1 MGKTLV
7 VKGDKKIVEIQK
19 FKDNNISNLVIE
31 DGVEQINFESF
42 AYNKIK
48 KLYLPKSIQTVM
60 SCAFLCNPIEEVVYY
75 NNGAYIDDNAFGGM
89 VKKITIIEGDY
100 DFVVSII
107 RKRKGLISY
116 YCNVSGHGEWNYS
129 FLYLKEINIV
139 NPKISFNEA
148 LKIKKLASKSE
159 IKINILKRFD
169 LDKYIKKEYKI
180 DNIVQF
186 TQTETNNLDE
196 EITNLL
202 NNIMNMISSLDD
214 STKQLIE
221 KRINELIKQYQNDIS
236 KNNPKFEIESSS
248 LELELVP
255 NTLESLRKNLIISLE
270 TVIQNLNNKS
280 RILELSK
287 KINEYQEYLLEN
299 KNVSDE
305 NDKYFYKI
313 KIIVELS
320 SNINNSNFIDKLN
333 KLFEKIK
340 VLITNNLKEDNIIKL
355 TLENQ
360 DPEYLFKTQ
369 LDTIFD
375 DIVELNNKIVPYI
388 ELLDSLNEKG
398 NTELTNELKEL
409 DNILS
414 NLSGK
419 LKDELETKVMILKG
433 KYRSITNEN
442 IEKIRKNKTD
452 IIEAQEI
459 ELSFRKELY
468 PVLLKIQE
476 KLPTLIKNKDLNIQ
490 INLADKLL
498 CGEEIEDNSGI
509 IDLVRDIIS
518 LLNSLDLSIESNFT
532 INNKIRVILNS
543 IITHWKD
550 ILTTKDTSDIVK
562 DFDSNIGL
570 TSENLIIEVMIM
582 KELYEVKLA
591 LENYINDMLE
601 YDKYN
606 DISKSISF
614 KLPSSN
620 GLNNIKSPKSKI
632 RKVKK
637 NCTTYYG
644 YDKKENIDIIKSKYL
659 NLKNNCQTKIN
670 II

>member
-1 MGKTLV
+1 MGKILV
-7 VKGDKKIVEIQK
+7 VKGEKTIKNFQYQNNNIDELILMEGIEEIGENA
-19 FKDNNISNLVIE
+19 FSDNNIRKILIPASVKVIYE
-31 DGVEQINFESF
+31 
-42 AYNKIK
+42 
-48 KLYLPKSIQTVM
+48 
-60 SCAFLCNPIEEVVYY
+60 
-75 NNGAYIDDNAFGGM
+75 NAFINNP
-89 VKKITIIEGDY
+89 VEELIYLAPVFWIPHYLTRNLIKFTVNKGDY
-100 DFVVSII
+100 DYIYDTFNIF
-107 RKRKGLISY
+107 
-116 YCNVSGHGEWNYS
+116 S
-129 FLYLKEINIV
+129 FFSPFENIKEINII
-139 NPKISFNEA
+139 NSELKLAEK
-148 LKIKKLASKSE
+148 LKIKKFFSK
-159 IKINILKRFD
+159 KFPNVKVNILKDDSINDFIC
-169 LDKYIKKEYKI
+169 KNQVKCE
-180 DNIVQF
+180 
-186 TQTETNNLDE
+186 NLDE
-196 EITNLL
+196 EINNLL
-202 NNIMNMISSLDD
+202 NKISNMIEPLDD

-221 KRINELIKQYQNDIS
+221 KRINELIEQYQNDIS
-236 KNNPKFEIESSS
+236 KNNPKFEMESSS

-255 NTLESLRKNLIISLE
+255 NTLESLRNNLIISLE
-270 TVIQNLNNKS
+270 TIIQNLNTKI

-287 KINEYQEYLLEN
+287 KIKEYQEYLLEN

-313 KIIVELS
+313 KIIIELA

-388 ELLDSLNEKG
+388 ALLNSLNEKG
-398 NTELTNELKEL
+398 NSELTDELKEL

-468 PVLLKIQE
+468 PILLKIQE

-498 CGEEIEDNSGI
+498 CDEEIEANGGI
-509 IDLVRDIIS
+509 IDLVRDIIG

-606 DISKSISF
+606 DISKSLSF
-614 KLPSSN
+614 KLPSNNDS
-620 GLNNIKSPKSKI
+620 NNIKSPKSKI

>member
-1 MGKTLV
+1 MGKILV
-7 VKGDKKIVEIQK
+7 VKGEKTIKNFQYQNNNIDELILGEGIEEIGENA
-19 FKDNNISNLVIE
+19 FSDNNIRKILIPDSVKVIYE
-31 DGVEQINFESF
+31 
-42 AYNKIK
+42 
-48 KLYLPKSIQTVM
+48 
-60 SCAFLCNPIEEVVYY
+60 
-75 NNGAYIDDNAFGGM
+75 NAFINNP
-89 VKKITIIEGDY
+89 VEELIYLAPVFWIPHYLTRNLIKFTVNKGDY
-100 DFVVSII
+100 DYIYDTFNIF
-107 RKRKGLISY
+107 
-116 YCNVSGHGEWNYS
+116 S
-129 FLYLKEINIV
+129 FFSPFENIKEINIINSELKLV
-139 NPKISFNEA
+139 EK
-148 LKIKKLASKSE
+148 LKIKKFFSK
-159 IKINILKRFD
+159 KFPNVKVNILKDDSINDFIS
-169 LDKYIKKEYKI
+169 KNQVKCE
-180 DNIVQF
+180 
-186 TQTETNNLDE
+186 NLDE

-202 NNIMNMISSLDD
+202 NKIMNIIDPLDD
-214 STKQLIE
+214 SNKQLIG
-221 KRINELIKQYQNDIS
+221 KRINELIEQYQNDIS

-270 TVIQNLNNKS
+270 TIIQNLNTKS

-287 KINEYQEYLLEN
+287 KINEYQDYLLEN

-313 KIIVELS
+313 KIIVELA

-375 DIVELNNKIVPYI
+375 DIVSLNNKIVPYI
-388 ELLDSLNEKG
+388 ALLNSLNEKG
-398 NTELTNELKEL
+398 NSELTGELKEL

-433 KYRSITNEN
+433 KYRNITNEN

-606 DISKSISF
+606 GISKSISF

>member
-186 TQTETNNLDE
+186 TQTESNNLDE

-236 KNNPKFEIESSS
+236 KNNPKFEIESSI
-248 LELELVP
+248 LELELIP

-270 TVIQNLNNKS
+270 TIIQNLNTKS

-313 KIIVELS
+313 KIIVELAN
-320 SNINNSNFIDKLN
+320 NINNSNFIDKLN
-333 KLFEKIK
+333 KLFEKTK

-498 CGEEIEDNSGI
+498 CGEEVEDNSGI

>member
-1 MGKTLV
+1 M
-7 VKGDKKIVEIQK
+7 
-19 FKDNNISNLVIE
+19 
-31 DGVEQINFESF
+31 
-42 AYNKIK
+42 
-48 KLYLPKSIQTVM
+48 
-60 SCAFLCNPIEEVVYY
+60 
-75 NNGAYIDDNAFGGM
+75 ID
-89 VKKITIIEGDY
+89 
-100 DFVVSII
+100 
-107 RKRKGLISY
+107 
-116 YCNVSGHGEWNYS
+116 
-129 FLYLKEINIV
+129 
-139 NPKISFNEA
+139 P
-148 LKIKKLASKSE
+148 
-159 IKINILKRFD
+159 
-169 LDKYIKKEYKI
+169 
-180 DNIVQF
+180 
-186 TQTETNNLDE
+186 
-196 EITNLL
+196 
-202 NNIMNMISSLDD
+202 LDD
-214 STKQLIE
+214 STKQLIG
-221 KRINELIKQYQNDIS
+221 KRINELIEQYQNDIS
-236 KNNPKFEIESSS
+236 KNNPKFEIESSI

-270 TVIQNLNNKS
+270 TIIQNLNTKS

-287 KINEYQEYLLEN
+287 KINEYQEYLLEG
-299 KNVSDE
+299 KTVSDE

-313 KIIVELS
+313 KIIVELA

-333 KLFEKIK
+333 KLFEKTK

-468 PVLLKIQE
+468 HVLLKIQE

-498 CGEEIEDNSGI
+498 CGEEVEDNSGI

-518 LLNSLDLSIESNFT
+518 LLNSLDLSIDSNFV

-543 IITHWKD
+543 IIIHWKD

-606 DISKSISF
+606 DISKSLSF
-614 KLPSSN
+614 KLPSNNDS
-620 GLNNIKSPKSKI
+620 NNIKSPKSKI

>member
-7 VKGDKKIVEIQK
+7 VKADEKIIKGQK
-19 FKDNNISNLVIE
+19 FKKNDISNLIIE

-60 SCAFLCNPIEEVVYY
+60 SCAFFCNPIEEVVYY

-116 YCNVSGHGEWNYS
+116 YCNVSDHGEWNYS

-139 NPKISFNEA
+139 NPKISFNET
-148 LKIKKLASKSE
+148 LKIKKLASKSGIE
-159 IKINILKRFD
+159 INILKTFY
-169 LDKYIKKEYKI
+169 LDKFRQKEAQLNSI
-180 DNIVQF
+180 F
-186 TQTETNNLDE
+186 LTETNNLDE

-202 NNIMNMISSLDD
+202 NKITNIIEPLDD
-214 STKQLIE
+214 STKQLIG
-221 KRINELIKQYQNDIS
+221 KRINELIEQYQNDIS

-270 TVIQNLNNKS
+270 TIIQNLNTKS

-313 KIIVELS
+313 KIIIELTN
-320 SNINNSNFIDKLN
+320 NINNSNFIDKLN

-375 DIVELNNKIVPYI
+375 DIVSLNNKIVPYI
-388 ELLDSLNEKG
+388 ALLNSLNEKG
-398 NTELTNELKEL
+398 NSELTGELKEL

-433 KYRSITNEN
+433 KYRNITNEN

-490 INLADKLL
+490 INLVDKLL

-637 NCTTYYG
+637 NFTTYYG

>member
-7 VKGDKKIVEIQK
+7 VKGDIKEIKKCKYKNRDIDELILEEGIEK
-19 FKDNNISNLVIE
+19 IGEYAFSDNNIRKLLIPESVKIISN
-31 DGVEQINFESF
+31 G
-42 AYNKIK
+42 
-48 KLYLPKSIQTVM
+48 
-60 SCAFLCNPIEEVVYY
+60 AFLNNPVEELIYLVPIFWIPSYLVR
-75 NNGAYIDDNAFGGM
+75 NLIKFTVN
-89 VKKITIIEGDY
+89 KGDY
-100 DFVVSII
+100 KYIYNVFTICSL
-107 RKRKGLISY
+107 GNEFANIS
-116 YCNVSGHGEWNYS
+116 
-129 FLYLKEINIV
+129 EINII
-139 NPKISFNEA
+139 NSKLSLEEK
-148 LKIKKLASKSE
+148 LKIKIFLLKKFPNV
-159 IKINILKRFD
+159 KVNILKD
-169 LDKYIKKEYKI
+169 DYINNFICKNQVKC
-180 DNIVQF
+180 D
-186 TQTETNNLDE
+186 NLDE
-196 EITNLL
+196 EINNLL
-202 NNIMNMISSLDD
+202 NKIKNMISSLDD
-214 STKQLIE
+214 STKQLIG
-221 KRINELIKQYQNDIS
+221 KRINELIEQYQNDIS
-236 KNNPKFEIESSS
+236 RNNPKFEIESSS

-270 TVIQNLNNKS
+270 TIIQNLNTKS

-313 KIIVELS
+313 KIIVELA
-320 SNINNSNFIDKLN
+320 SNINGSNFIDELN
-333 KLFEKIK
+333 KLFEKTK
-340 VLITNNLKEDNIIKL
+340 VLITNNLKEDDIVKL

-360 DPEYLFKTQ
+360 DTEYLFKTQ
-369 LDTIFD
+369 LNTIFD
-375 DIVELNNKIVPYI
+375 DIVSLNNKIVPYI
-388 ELLDSLNEKG
+388 ELLNSLNEKG
-398 NTELTNELKEL
+398 NLELAGELKEL

-433 KYRSITNEN
+433 KYRNITNEN

-468 PVLLKIQE
+468 PILLKIKE
-476 KLPTLIKNKDLNIQ
+476 KLPTLIKNKDLNNQ

-498 CGEEIEDNSGI
+498 CGKEVEANGGI
-509 IDLVRDIIS
+509 IDLVRDIIG
-518 LLNSLDLSIESNFT
+518 LLNSLDLSIDSNFV
-532 INNKIRVILNS
+532 INNKIKVMLNS

-562 DFDSNIGL
+562 EFDSSIGL

-601 YDKYN
+601 YDKYT

-614 KLPSSN
+614 KSSSN
-620 GLNNIKSPKSKI
+620 NSSNNL
-632 RKVKK
+632 
-637 NCTTYYG
+637 
-644 YDKKENIDIIKSKYL
+644 IKSKAKIKKVE
-659 NLKNNCQTKIN
+659 KNGITYFGYNN
-670 II
+670 HGIIGIKEYNSLIKK

>member
-7 VKGDKKIVEIQK
+7 VKADEKIIKGQK
-19 FKDNNISNLVIE
+19 FKKNDISNLIIE

-60 SCAFLCNPIEEVVYY
+60 SCAFFCNPIEEVVYY

-116 YCNVSGHGEWNYS
+116 YCNVSDHGEWNYS

-139 NPKISFNEA
+139 NPKISFNET
-148 LKIKKLASKSE
+148 LKIKKLASKSGIE
-159 IKINILKRFD
+159 INILKTFY
-169 LDKYIKKEYKI
+169 LDKFRQKEAQLNSI
-180 DNIVQF
+180 F
-186 TQTETNNLDE
+186 LTETNNLDE

-202 NNIMNMISSLDD
+202 NKITNIIKPLDD
-214 STKQLIE
+214 STKQLIG
-221 KRINELIKQYQNDIS
+221 KRINELIEQYQNDIS

-270 TVIQNLNNKS
+270 AIIQNLNTKS

-287 KINEYQEYLLEN
+287 KINEYQDYLLEG
-299 KNVSDE
+299 KTVSDE

-313 KIIVELS
+313 KIIIELTN
-320 SNINNSNFIDKLN
+320 NINNSNFIDKLN

-490 INLADKLL
+490 INLVDKLL

>member
-1 MGKTLV
+1 MGKILV
-7 VKGDKKIVEIQK
+7 VKGEKKIKNFQYQNNNIDELILREGIEEIGENA
-19 FKDNNISNLVIE
+19 FSDNNIRKILIPDSVKVIYE
-31 DGVEQINFESF
+31 
-42 AYNKIK
+42 
-48 KLYLPKSIQTVM
+48 
-60 SCAFLCNPIEEVVYY
+60 
-75 NNGAYIDDNAFGGM
+75 NAFINNP
-89 VKKITIIEGDY
+89 VEELIYLAPVFWIPHYLTRNLIKFTVNKGDY
-100 DFVVSII
+100 DYIYDTFNIF
-107 RKRKGLISY
+107 
-116 YCNVSGHGEWNYS
+116 S
-129 FLYLKEINIV
+129 FFSPFENIKEINII
-139 NPKISFNEA
+139 NSELKLAEK
-148 LKIKKLASKSE
+148 LKIKKFFSK
-159 IKINILKRFD
+159 KFPNVKVNILKD
-169 LDKYIKKEYKI
+169 DYIKNFICKNQVKC
-180 DNIVQF
+180 D
-186 TQTETNNLDE
+186 NLDE
-196 EITNLL
+196 EINNLL
-202 NNIMNMISSLDD
+202 NKIKNMISSLDD

-270 TVIQNLNNKS
+270 TIIQNLNTKS

-313 KIIVELS
+313 KIIIELTN
-320 SNINNSNFIDKLN
+320 NINNSNFIDKLN

-340 VLITNNLKEDNIIKL
+340 VLITNNLKEDDIVKL

-360 DPEYLFKTQ
+360 DPEYLFKIQ

-375 DIVELNNKIVPYI
+375 DIVSLNNKIAPYI
-388 ELLDSLNEKG
+388 DLLNSLNEKG
-398 NTELTNELKEL
+398 NSELANELKEL

-433 KYRSITNEN
+433 KYRNITNEN

-468 PVLLKIQE
+468 PILLKIKE
-476 KLPTLIKNKDLNIQ
+476 KLPTLIKNKDLNNQ

-498 CGEEIEDNSGI
+498 CGKEVEANGGI
-509 IDLVRDIIS
+509 IDLVRDIIG
-518 LLNSLDLSIESNFT
+518 LLNSLDLSIDSNFI
-532 INNKIRVILNS
+532 INNKIKVMLNS

-562 DFDSNIGL
+562 EFDSSIGL

-582 KELYEVKLA
+582 KELYEVKFA

-601 YDKYN
+601 YYKYT

-614 KLPSSN
+614 KLPSNNDS
-620 GLNNIKSPKSKI
+620 NNIKSPKSKI

>member
-7 VKGDKKIVEIQK
+7 VKADEKIIKGQK
-19 FKDNNISNLVIE
+19 FKKNDISNLIIE

-60 SCAFLCNPIEEVVYY
+60 SCAFFCNPIEEVVYY

-148 LKIKKLASKSE
+148 LKIKKLASKSGIE
-159 IKINILKRFD
+159 INILKTFY
-169 LDKYIKKEYKI
+169 LDKFRQKEAQLNSI
-180 DNIVQF
+180 F
-186 TQTETNNLDE
+186 LTETNNLDE

-202 NNIMNMISSLDD
+202 NKITNIIEPLDD
-214 STKQLIE
+214 STKQLIG
-221 KRINELIKQYQNDIS
+221 KRINELIEQYQNDIS

-270 TVIQNLNNKS
+270 TIIQNLNTKS

-313 KIIVELS
+313 KIIIELTN
-320 SNINNSNFIDKLN
+320 NINNSNFIDKLN

-375 DIVELNNKIVPYI
+375 DIVSLNNKIVPYI
-388 ELLDSLNEKG
+388 ALLNSLNEKG
-398 NTELTNELKEL
+398 NSELTGELKEL

-433 KYRSITNEN
+433 KYRNITNEN

-490 INLADKLL
+490 INLVDKLL

-637 NCTTYYG
+637 NFTTYYG